1 MFSLFKDSFPFQL
14 FMLGYVILNDRAVVN
29 YDLETLWKE
38 KKRVVPYLKLL
49 SWNLVGVLSKTIH
62 NISHDG

>member
-1 MFSLFKDSFPFQL
+1 VFSLFKDSFPFQL